1 MRRDVDTLRWVT
13 VVEARGLL
21 QAVGSPA
28 GAPYSSRH
36 RIARGGLWRGPPLR
50 APGRG
55 PGNGAR
61 GGGGWSPPPPRPGAE
76 VPAQAPPPAP
86 GGGARGARRGGP
98 LRRGGGGGGTWPR

>member
-36 RIARGGLWRGPPLR
+36 RIARGGLWRGRHPN
-50 APGRG
+50 APARG
-55 PGNGAR
+55 PGTGAR
-61 GGGGWSPPPPRPGAE
+61 GDVGRSPQPPPHTAEFPDEPRRPPRADGSPHAAGGALL
-76 VPAQAPPPAP
+76 P
-86 GGGARGARRGGP
+86 GG
-98 LRRGGGGGGTWPR
+98 